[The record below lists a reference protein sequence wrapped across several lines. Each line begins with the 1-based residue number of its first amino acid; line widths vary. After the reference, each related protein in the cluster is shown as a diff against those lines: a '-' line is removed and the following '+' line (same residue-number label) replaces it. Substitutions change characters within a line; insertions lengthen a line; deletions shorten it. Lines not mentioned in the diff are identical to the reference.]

1 MSDDGREGFGE
12 GTDRSEG
19 DPRVLLAMN
28 VVLSTTFAVMVTW
41 GLDLLDAAEFTLVNV
56 ATLAIILFSVT
67 YLITQ

>member
-1 MSDDGREGFGE
+1 MSDDGREGFDD
-12 GTDRSEG
+12 GTTRSEG

-28 VVLSTTFAVMVTW
+28 VVLSTTFAVMLTW
-41 GLDLLDAAEFTLVNV
+41 GLDLLDAVEFTLVNV